1 MKGAGMAK
9 VLIVEDETLIRFSLA
24 DALID
29 AGHVVIDCGNVLEAV
44 AALARHEDIAA
55 VVTDVDM
62 PGGLSGLDLAAL
74 VRKTR
79 PSVPLIVTSGRAID
93 LSRVEDAAFLAKPYD
108 FAALARSLSE
118 RLEQGG
124 RKTSLRPGLS
134 STRYRAL

>member
-1 MKGAGMAK
+1 MAK

-44 AALARHEDIAA
+44 AALARHDDIAA

-79 PSVPLIVTSGRAID
+79 PSVPLIVTSGRVID
-93 LSRVEDAAFLAKPYD
+93 LSAVEGATFLAKPYD
-108 FAALARSLSE
+108 FAALARRLSE
-118 RLEQGG
+118 HLEQGG
-124 RKTSLRPGLS
+124 GKTGLRLALS

>member
-1 MKGAGMAK
+1 MAK

-29 AGHVVIDCGNVLEAV
+29 AGHVVIDCANVLEAV
-44 AALARHEDIAA
+44 AALARHDDIAA

-74 VRKTR
+74 VIKTR
-79 PSVPLIVTSGRAID
+79 PSVPLIVTSGRVID
-93 LSRVEDAAFLAKPYD
+93 LSGLEGAAFLAKPYD
-108 FAALARSLSE
+108 FAALARRLSE

-124 RKTSLRPGLS
+124 RKTGLCPSLS
-134 STRYRAL
+134 STRYGAV